1 MAKNKKGVER
11 KEYPKL
17 IKVGDK
23 KIRVTSKEEE
33 DKFLK
38 PKKEEKKT
46 GWGE

>member
-23 KIRVTSKEEE
+23 KIRVSSKEEE
-33 DKFLK
+33 AKYSNT
-38 PKKEEKKT
+38 KEEKKT
-46 GWGE
+46 GWGS